1 MIRFTGYHDPV
12 MKNESNQHWDL
23 IGDIHGQLEPLRRLL
38 DELGYREEG
47 GGVAHP
53 AGRRLIFVGDLI
65 DRGPASRG
73 VLELV
78 RRLVDSGV
86 ALVVMGNHEYNFVA
100 YHTEDDAG
108 NKLREHTEKNMDQ
121 VQATLESFD
130 GHEEEIPGWVEWMKA
145 LPFYLDLGG
154 LRVVHAAWVPGDIAY
169 LADKTLLEREFLI
182 ESARRGS
189 RAWEAIERVLK
200 GPELLM
206 PDGLR
211 VVDSGGKSRAKMR
224 ARWWGG
230 IVGLSWREIS
240 FPFIAEL
247 PDGEAVL
254 AGFDELLDYGP
265 GEPPVFFGHY
275 KLTHLPVEPQAD
287 NVASLDYGLGH
298 GGAATAYRWSG
309 EKVIAREQ
317 FVQVAPAA
325 RN

>member
-1 MIRFTGYHDPV
+1 
-12 MKNESNQHWDL
+12 MKNESNQQWDL

-38 DELGYREEG
+38 EALGYREES
-47 GGVAHP
+47 GVTAHP
-53 AGRRLIFVGDLI
+53 EGRRLIFVGDLI
-65 DRGPASRG
+65 DRGPESRG

-108 NKLREHTEKNMDQ
+108 NKLRENTEKNMDQ

-169 LADKTLLEREFLI
+169 LADKTLLDRGFLI

-211 VVDSGGKSRAKMR
+211 VVYSGGKSREKMR
-224 ARWWGG
+224 ARWWGDLR
-230 IVGLSWREIS
+230 GLSWREIS
-240 FPFIAEL
+240 FPRIDEL
-247 PDGEAVL
+247 PEGEAVL
-254 AGFDELLDYGP
+254 AGLDELLDYGP

-275 KLTHLPVEPQAD
+275 KLTHLPVQPQAD

-309 EKVIAREQ
+309 EKVIAREH
-317 FVQVAPAA
+317 FVQVAPSA
-325 RN
+325 RNSP